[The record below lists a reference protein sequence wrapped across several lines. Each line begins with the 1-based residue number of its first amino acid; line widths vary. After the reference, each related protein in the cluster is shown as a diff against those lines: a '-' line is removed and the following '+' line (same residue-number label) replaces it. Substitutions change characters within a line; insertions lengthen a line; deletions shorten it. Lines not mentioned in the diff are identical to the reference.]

1 MIKSINHIAIIVED
15 IESSLEFWSDTMG
28 MELDCV
34 EEVPTQQAKV
44 AFFRLGQSQI
54 ELIKPTTDDSGA
66 ALFLAKRGEGM
77 HHIALEVQD
86 LDSMLVRLQAKG
98 VRLINET
105 PLVAAQGRRAAFIHP
120 KSANGV
126 LVELYQLD

>member
-1 MIKSINHIAIIVED
+1 MIKNINHIAVIVED
-15 IESSLEFWSDTMG
+15 IESSLEFWSDAMG
-28 MELDCV
+28 LELDCV

-44 AFFRLGQSQI
+44 AFFRVGQSQI

-66 ALFLAKRGEGM
+66 ALFLANRGEGM
-77 HHIALEVQD
+77 HHIALED

-105 PLVAAQGRRAAFIHP
+105 PVVAAQGRRAAFIHP